1 MQVAGTGT
9 DHAHVHRLR
18 EGRTLLNVQ
27 AHAGHKTVALQVAQQ
42 ARVVIVDAFEH
53 DCFAGFALAQRH
65 GLRKTNMPRRI
76 RDRVA
81 VRVAGRVPQQGV
93 DAVHHE
99 VGYRVLQNLRLVV
112 HTVPGVAEGLHEE
125 RLNEAVAADHCQRVG
140 AAGFS
145 ELNSAVGLMLD
156 QVGGGEALE
165 AVRYRRNAQ
174 AHAFC
179 QGGCGGRG
187 FGPFFEAPDFLEV
200 VLGADGKF

>member
-27 AHAGHKTVALQVAQQ
+27 AHAGHKTVAVQVAQQ
-42 ARVVIVDAFEH
+42 ARVLVIDAFEH

-65 GLRKTNMPRRI
+65 GLRKTNMPRRV
-76 RDRVA
+76 RNRVA
-81 VRVAGRVPQQGV
+81 VRIAGRVPQQGV

-99 VGYRVLQNLRLVV
+99 VGYRVFENLRLVV
-112 HTVPGVAEGLHEE
+112 HAVPGVAE
-125 RLNEAVAADHCQRVG
+125 RLNEEGFDEAVAANHGQGVG
-140 AAGFS
+140 APNLG
-145 ELNSAVGLMLD
+145 ELDGAVGLMLD